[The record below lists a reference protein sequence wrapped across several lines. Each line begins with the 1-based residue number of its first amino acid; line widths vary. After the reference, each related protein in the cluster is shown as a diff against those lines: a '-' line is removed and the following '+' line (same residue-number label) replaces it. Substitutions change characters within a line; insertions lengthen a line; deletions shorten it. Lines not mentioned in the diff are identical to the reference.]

1 MPGLGPPDGVAMLD
15 ETAHCLYRAWSFLA
29 RGTGHFWASH
39 YSFGIYG
46 LLKEFRKLHSMSQG
60 RLPVWRNH
68 WKRFILAHKLS
79 GVGIQGIIWKWRKMW
94 ARLMESS
101 KKKNLLLLLAGC
113 RKALNEQ
120 RDSDAHQHFC
130 PWRDCPDPFPS
141 RLCLEASQF
150 NFYPYAPGY
159 LQVAALHWSPEWMNL
174 LQSKSVHCTG
184 HSKGTSGTPKAL
196 LFNMQFQLA
205 FTARCYGNSSA
216 LLPRQEVGLGLL
228 ATRWGPLLLRYP
240 S

>member
-68 WKRFILAHKLS
+68 WKRFILAYKLS

-101 KKKNLLLLLAGC
+101 KKKKKPTAFAGWVQESLKWTKGQWCPPALLSLERLPWPLPIQ
-113 RKALNEQ
+113 ALPWSQ
-120 RDSDAHQHFC
+120 SVQFLPLC
-130 PWRDCPDPFPS
+130 PWLSSSCCPP
-141 RLCLEASQF
+141 LEPRVNESVTE
-150 NFYPYAPGY
+150 
-159 LQVAALHWSPEWMNL
+159 QVRALHWPLERNIWD
-174 LQSKSVHCTG
+174 SKS
-184 HSKGTSGTPKAL
+184 P
-196 LFNMQFQLA
+196 
-205 FTARCYGNSSA
+205 
-216 LLPRQEVGLGLL
+216 
-228 ATRWGPLLLRYP
+228 PL
-240 S
+240 